1 MKGKERGKERGVE
14 GRTTRMSEKFE
25 CSESRFITIKYL
37 GISQLEKTQKKCG
50 N

>member
-1 MKGKERGKERGVE
+1 MKGKERGKERGGE

-25 CSESRFITIKYL
+25 CSEGRFITIKYL